1 MSNKISTE
9 PPLRQSTAAAQSAGP
24 SLAAT
29 WAVTCW
35 EAFPAAGPSTCGC
48 HLPMS
53 ARSRGI
59 GHGFDVPDRR
69 RRTRDPARRGDAAP
83 RGDARRGGAGRSRRP
98 RRYRPAVTPAIGG
111 RPVDA
116 LLANAARGLDGGFL
130 DQELD
135 DWHSVVDTNIT
146 GTLLL
151 TRRSAA
157 TCAGLGGAA
166 AS

>member
-1 MSNKISTE
+1 
-9 PPLRQSTAAAQSAGP
+9 
-24 SLAAT
+24 
-29 WAVTCW
+29 
-35 EAFPAAGPSTCGC
+35 
-48 HLPMS
+48 MS

-59 GHGFDVPDRR
+59 GHGFDVLIAADEPEIQPVAETLRLEGTRVEAVRVDLVDR
-69 RRTRDPARRGDAAP
+69 
-83 RGDARRGGAGRSRRP
+83 AGIDQL
-98 RRYRPAVTPAIGG
+98 YAAIGG

-151 TRRSAA
+151 TRRSAG
-157 TCAGLGGAA
+157 TCAGLGAA